1 MSVAEMKQIAQEMG
15 ETFHEFKKGIDERVD
30 RLEKGQGIADVES
43 KLDAMNDRF
52 DELENIKHQ
61 LEALEAK
68 GNRPGKTGSDAEQNE
83 YKEAFGK
90 FLRKG
95 SEDGL
100 ADLMAKA
107 TSVGTDADGGYA
119 VPETL
124 DTNILQLERDS
135 VVMRSVCNQMSA
147 SNEEYKK
154 LVNLGGAGS
163 GWVGETAARPET
175 SSPTLAQ
182 LAPVFGEI
190 YANPAATQ
198 KSLDDLM
205 FDVEG
210 WLTSEVTQEF
220 AEQENLAFTTGN
232 GTNKPKGILSYTLST
247 DVDGTRAL
255 GEIQYR
261 LSGTDSA
268 LGADDATAVDNLLD
282 LEIDLK
288 AAYRNGAAFMMPRSV
303 LRLVRKLRDTN
314 GELIWRPGF
323 ETAGYSTLLGYRVV
337 ENEDLPAAG
346 AESNSVLFGNFMRG
360 YTIVDVRG
368 TRVLRDPY
376 TNKPYVHFYT
386 TKRVGGFVTDSQAI
400 KVLRLGNGA

>member
-15 ETFHEFKKGIDERVD
+15 ETFNEFQKGIDERVEK
-30 RLEKGQGIADVES
+30 LEKGTGTSEVEA
-43 KLDAMNDRF
+43 KLDAMNDKF
-52 DELENIKHQ
+52 DELEAKQ
-61 LEALEAK
+61 RDLEAK
-68 GNRPGKTGSDAEQNE
+68 GNRPGKTDKEVEQGE

-95 SEDGL
+95 QDDGL
-100 ADLMAKA
+100 ADLMVKA
-107 TSVGTDADGGYA
+107 TSVGVDADGGFA

-124 DTNILQLERDS
+124 DTSILELERDS
-135 VVMRSVCNQMSA
+135 VVMRSVCGQMTV
-147 SNEEYKK
+147 SNENYRK
-154 LVNLGGAGS
+154 LANLGGTGS

-175 SSPTLAQ
+175 NTPTLAQ

-190 YANPAATQ
+190 YANPATTQ
-198 KSLDDLM
+198 KALDDVM

-210 WLTSEVTQEF
+210 WLSNEVAREF
-220 AEQENLAFTTGN
+220 AEQENLAFTSGD
-232 GTNKPKGILSYTLST
+232 GTNKPKGILAYTMSQNADASRT
-247 DVDGTRAL
+247 F

-268 LGADDATAVDNLLD
+268 LGADDAGSVDNLLD
-282 LEIDLK
+282 LELDLK
-288 AAYRNGAAFMMPRSV
+288 AGYRNGAAFMMPRSV
-303 LRLVRKLRDTN
+303 LRAVRKLRDTN

-323 ETAGYSTLLGYRVV
+323 ETGGYSTLLGYQVV

-346 AESNSVLFGNFMRG
+346 AESNSVLFGNFNRG

-400 KVLRLGNGA
+400 KVLRLGNGV